1 MPDLTLTV
9 TDAQKTRID
18 AAFGSNYPD
27 ETLNDAFYSNWIKE
41 KILSPVVEDLRDS
54 AEEPDRP
61 FERAMLNSGVR
72 NRWHHA
78 HARKLKQILNRNAD
92 LN

>member
-1 MPDLTLTV
+1 MAKVGTRDLHEFQF
-9 TDAQKTRID
+9 QKREGEI
-18 AAFGSNYPD
+18 SCPVNYQ
-27 ETLNDAFYSNWIKE
+27 
-41 KILSPVVEDLRDS
+41 ILSPVVEDLRDS